1 MNCNRLSLKQ
11 FAAVLSVSSALA
23 APVIADD
30 IVWARY
36 GDIDSLD
43 PHRAT
48 STLSL
53 QVWSLIYDT
62 LLAMDADGNP
72 VPHIASSWTSNDAG
86 TEYTFS
92 LEEGIMCHDG
102 TPLDANDV
110 KYTVDTAFSE

>member
-48 STLSL
+48 
-53 QVWSLIYDT
+53 
-62 LLAMDADGNP
+62 
-72 VPHIASSWTSNDAG
+72 
-86 TEYTFS
+86 
-92 LEEGIMCHDG
+92 
-102 TPLDANDV
+102 
-110 KYTVDTAFSE
+110 